1 MALKTSIEVQASPPD
16 SPITPQAGRS
26 IDPSTRPSFES
37 EKASQL
43 DVISVE
49 DLDVEKISTGTQ
61 NESPIAIKAY
71 NLNVRKLNI
80 KFAAI
85 CFALFL
91 EGWNLGATGP
101 LIPAIQKHY
110 DVGLQSTAR
119 AAF

>member
-1 MALKTSIEVQASPPD
+1 MALKISIEVPASPPD
-16 SPITPQAGRS
+16 SPITPQAGQS
-26 IDPSTRPSFES
+26 TDPSTRPSFES
-37 EKASQL
+37 EKAPRL

-49 DLDVEKISTGTQ
+49 KLDVEKVSATTQ
-61 NESPIAIKAY
+61 NESPTETKAY
-71 NLNVRKLNI
+71 SLNVRKLNT

-110 DVGLQSTAR
+110 DVGLLSPGQ